1 MKNFAALPFAPYQS
15 TLSSNTSLAHPYL
28 PANSFVL
35 SDLMENIFSILS
47 ALKEMKA
54 VAEALHGAAESILAD
69 LGATISDPTDTAR
82 QVTQQQV
89 NALVELSE
97 AIDKAQLDSEARKRA
112 SLHWLILYEQMR
124 LKNDETPQAR
134 GALDLHELLAH
145 AHKRLGAVRHE
156 EVDAFADWMSRQTGG
171 QESSGFEPLEHI
183 RAHASANESGE
194 GGSLD
199 CISSAGFSI

>member
-1 MKNFAALPFAPYQS
+1 
-15 TLSSNTSLAHPYL
+15 
-28 PANSFVL
+28 
-35 SDLMENIFSILS
+35 MEGLFSILNEMEATFEVLDAATRS
-47 ALKEMKA
+47 LLQELRALLP
-54 VAEALHGAAESILAD
+54 ALS
-69 LGATISDPTDTAR
+69 
-82 QVTQQQV
+82 QVSQQQV
-89 NALVELSE
+89 NALVELGN

-134 GALDLHELLAH
+134 GALDLRQLLAH

-156 EVDAFADWMSRQTGG
+156 EVDAFADWMSRQSGG
-171 QESSGFEPLEHI
+171 QESSGFEPLTHI

-199 CISSAGFSI
+199 CTSSAGFSI